1 MIPVSFSYS
10 RDDTEM
16 GRVLVFRIT
25 SCFLILMI
33 AIPSPSLAYSNYTPY
48 EWPEADPED
57 YGFTNVERGICYSV
71 AEEMPYLRSVLVIRH
86 GNLLVE
92 WYFNDGTRTAA
103 FHIHSASKSFMSA
116 LIGIAFREE
125 LLQSL
130 DEKLIDFFP
139 EYFNPSLDPRK
150 QNITIKH
157 LLTMTAGFN
166 FSESTDEWIA
176 YSTSDNWVKYA
187 IELPLMHGPGE
198 DWHYST
204 VQTNLLSAILT
215 RAADRSTRDF
225 AEEYLFGPLGISIS
239 HWHQD
244 PQGYYTGGHEMYFVP
259 RDMARLGY
267 LYLNNGSIDGEQIIP
282 SSWVQDSWFTH
293 SEEIYPGVGY
303 GYQWWLEQLV
313 GYDAFAALGLG
324 GQFIYCIPELDLVV
338 VTTATG
344 SILDY
349 NPIQQPAIRQLIGY
363 ILQSF
368 NPDNQESTTT
378 TTVDLTTTTTD
389 STTST
394 IDDGLLIPLGISIA
408 FVGSLVVIVIAVFY
422 VKKKRL

>member
-1 MIPVSFSYS
+1 
-10 RDDTEM
+10 M
-16 GRVLVFRIT
+16 GRILTLRIA
-25 SCFLILMI
+25 SCILILMI
-33 AIPSPSLAYSNYTPY
+33 AFPLPSLAYSNDSPY
-48 EWPEADPED
+48 EWPEANPED
-57 YGFTNVERGICYSV
+57 YGFTATERSICYSV

-92 WYFNDGTRTAA
+92 WYFNDGSTTTA

-116 LIGIAFREE
+116 LIGIAFHRGF
-125 LLQSL
+125 LQSL
-130 DEKLIDFFP
+130 DQKLIDFFP
-139 EYFNPSLDPRK
+139 EYFTPSLDPRK

-187 IELPLMHGPGE
+187 IELPLLHGPGE

-204 VQTNLLSAILT
+204 VQTNLLSAILA
-215 RAADRSTRDF
+215 RVADRSTRDF
-225 AEEYLFGPLGISIS
+225 AEEYLFDPLGISIS

-267 LYLNNGSIDGEQIIP
+267 LYLNNGSINGEQIIP

-293 SEEIYPGVGY
+293 SEEVYPNVGY
-303 GYQWWLEQLV
+303 GYQWWLQQLV
-313 GYDAFAALGLG
+313 DYDTFSARGLG
-324 GQFIYCIPELDLVV
+324 GQFIFCIPELDLVV

-368 NPDNQESTTT
+368 NCDHQTSG
-378 TTVDLTTTTTD
+378 TTTTD
-389 STTST
+389 STTITNDST
-394 IDDGLLIPLGISIA
+394 TTSIENNSLISWGIPVIFLGSVIFI
-408 FVGSLVVIVIAVFY
+408 GITVVFLQRR
-422 VKKKRL
+422 KMLNTNR